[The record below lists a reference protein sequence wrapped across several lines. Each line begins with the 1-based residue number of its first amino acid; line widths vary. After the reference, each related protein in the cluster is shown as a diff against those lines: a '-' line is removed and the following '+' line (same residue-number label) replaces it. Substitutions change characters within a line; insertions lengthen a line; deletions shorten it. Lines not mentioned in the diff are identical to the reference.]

1 MVCTHVTGEAIQQEV
16 GAMDGTKRRADRMPS
31 VERSFEW
38 SRFGNQLMASA
49 YQQVL
54 PIIRHPPATKPEPLG
69 SSSPDSWIRTE
80 RRLATGA

>member
-1 MVCTHVTGEAIQQEV
+1 ME
-16 GAMDGTKRRADRMPS
+16 GTRRRADRIPR

-38 SRFGNQLMASA
+38 SRFENQLTASA

-54 PIIRHPPATKPEPLG
+54 PIIGHPPATKPPQLG
-69 SSSPDSWIRTE
+69 PSRPDSWVSAE